1 MADTYIGT
9 TQNDISQRR
18 TDESHLLKNFK
29 GVPAQLVVDVNDFY
43 RIAVMDGQTLGGV
56 AHTAMLENAPFKKH
70 PTVPSVDDISKLA
83 DDHLTSKQEVN
94 LLVANALGGDFSQET
109 PSILEQLH
117 NKLDRTQETE
127 ADNFNSLVTDGFYYI
142 NNGLNAPM
150 VGPCLVHVQEAQ
162 NQASIIQTC
171 FVDVDPV
178 RVFVRRRLTL
188 EGAWS
193 SWFEGLLLEDINTV
207 VLTDKQNIFAQ
218 DNVFQAN
225 VEVQGVLS
233 GPTIDSK
240 FDHTVEETE
249 CLNLNDLTKEGY
261 YYFQNAGTVNER
273 PTLDDLE
280 FFVHVY
286 EEGGTMFQLFFSM
299 AGHFYYRCK
308 TNQSTWTQWIK
319 VSQVDKATTEIYGT
333 VKLTSV
339 ISDAEDLAIT
349 PKAVNEVKQMAIV
362 AQEHA
367 DANELTITNLDVKLE
382 DALQKMAKFLAQK
395 YVKTV
400 ENIVPDVNGNVTLH
414 RASEVEAG
422 IVPLAT
428 PDEVSQGTE
437 DSKAVTPLGLYR
449 VLPEIVHLELLKIF
463 SGGDGGSGST
473 GKEVIEAVA
482 NTIANNQDF
491 LEKLHTSLEIED
503 LARLDG
509 CTFRGSVYLP
519 DWENTDLIPDGG
531 AVNKKQIIELIKKHS
546 SKIVKI
552 ENITSVPSKP
562 EGNEIFIF

>member
-18 TDESHLLKNFK
+18 TDESHLLKNFR

-178 RVFVRRRLTL
+178 RVFVRRRLTI

-207 VLTDKQNIFAQ
+207 VLTNKQNIFTQ

-261 YYFQNAGTVNER
+261 YYFQNAGTINER

-286 EEGGTMFQLFFSM
+286 EENGTMFQLFFSM

-308 TNQSTWTQWIK
+308 TNQNVWTQWIK

-449 VLPEIVHLELLKIF
+449 VLPEIVHLELMKIF
-463 SGGDGGSGST
+463 TGGDGGSSTT

-482 NTIANNQDF
+482 ETIANNQDF
-491 LEKLHTSLEIED
+491 LEKLYTSLEIED

-509 CTFRGSVYLP
+509 CSFRGSVYLP

>member
-117 NKLDRTQETE
+117 NKLDRTQETD

-178 RVFVRRRLTL
+178 RVFVRRRLTI

-207 VLTDKQNIFAQ
+207 VLTDKQNIFVQ

-225 VEVQGVLS
+225 IEVQGVLS

-261 YYFQNAGTVNER
+261 YYFQNAGTINER

-286 EEGGTMFQLFFSM
+286 EENGTMFQLFFSM

-308 TNQSTWTQWIK
+308 TNQNAWTQWIK

-382 DALQKMAKFLAQK
+382 DALQKIAKFLAQK

-463 SGGDGGSGST
+463 SGGDGGAGST

-482 NTIANNQDF
+482 ETIANNQDF
-491 LEKLHTSLEIED
+491 LDKLYTSLEIED
-503 LARLDG
+503 LAQLDG
-509 CTFRGSVYLP
+509 CSFRGSVYLP

-552 ENITSVPSKP
+552 ENINSVPSKP